1 LTTDENRCRFK
12 SFTPKRKEIHIVQS
26 IQTSARRR
34 SMILA
39 ALIVVVTMFWALMLF
54 NTNLPTL
61 ALAAIA
67 VVSLALLAVAT
78 AWTAIA
84 FPRRSAEQTSS

>member
-1 LTTDENRCRFK
+1 MQT
-12 SFTPKRKEIHIVQS
+12 QS
-26 IQTSARRR
+26 KARRR
-34 SMILA
+34 SMVLA

-54 NTNLPTL
+54 NTNLPVL

-67 VVSLALLAVAT
+67 TVSLALLAVAT

-84 FPRRSAEQTSS
+84 FPRRNRDSTA

>member
-1 LTTDENRCRFK
+1 
-12 SFTPKRKEIHIVQS
+12 VQS
-26 IQTSARRR
+26 TQTSARRR

-84 FPRRSAEQTSS
+84 FPRRDGHPGT